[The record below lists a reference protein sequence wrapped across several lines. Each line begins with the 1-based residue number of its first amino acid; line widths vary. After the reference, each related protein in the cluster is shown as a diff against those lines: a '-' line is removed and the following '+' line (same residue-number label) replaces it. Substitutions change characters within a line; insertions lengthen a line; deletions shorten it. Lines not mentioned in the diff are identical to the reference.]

1 MKRLIGWNITI
12 VGWNMLKWKLGITEE
27 MDGRCS
33 HVMLGFQ
40 VMLVVENLPMQE
52 MQEGQIPSLGQ
63 EDPLEKEVANHSS
76 NLAWRITWTEES
88 GVRLSVGSQRVKHDW
103 SDLVHTMLVNE
114 RPVGSYLN
122 DFKSLDV
129 SKYIFRFKYT
139 AGWQGHKM
147 LRSKPVNDEA
157 N

>member
-1 MKRLIGWNITI
+1 
-12 VGWNMLKWKLGITEE
+12 
-27 MDGRCS
+27 
-33 HVMLGFQ
+33 
-40 VMLVVENLPMQE
+40 MQE

-139 AGWQGHKM
+139 VGWQGHKM